1 MKKILYFI
9 LPCLLIAACNKQEE
23 PQNTPQEEIYTIN
36 ISTSGEFS
44 TADSPLTKTGDASNY
59 LYAIRFIKIASNPVL
74 NETFALGLFD
84 STEGISVNLVAG
96 EQYIVQ
102 ATLIK
107 NGKELL
113 TTDSQGRYNDYVISN
128 MQLTNSFFYHYRRGI
143 IIDYPSFS
151 YDYSN
156 LNTSVGRDGNVG
168 KVTYQYDR
176 YYGEI
181 ASYTPVVN
189 GTINI
194 ELKHVAYGLKYKVVG
209 LTDGSLALTVINAAP
224 AQSETDTYTLF
235 NVSGINSDTESDG
248 SIFQCRDIY
257 SAWQYPSTYKETVT
271 LSLQWTR
278 GIGITQDLGSVDIDV
293 LRNRMNIINI
303 NLGAQDGD
311 ASLGINTEDAE
322 MGNESVTINVG

>member
-9 LPCLLIAACNKQEE
+9 LPCLLIIACNKQEE
-23 PQNTPQEEIYTIN
+23 PKDTHQELYTIN

-44 TADSPLTKTGDASNY
+44 TIDSPLTKAGDTSNY
-59 LYAIRFIKIASNPVL
+59 LYAIKFIKIGSTPAL
-74 NETFALGLFD
+74 NKTFAMGLFD

-107 NGKELL
+107 NGKEVI
-113 TTDSQGRYNDYVISN
+113 TTDSQGRYNGTVLSY
-128 MQLTNSFFYHYRRGI
+128 MELTNSFFYLYHIGI
-143 IIDYPSFS
+143 PTDYPYFS
-151 YDYSN
+151 VDYSK
-156 LNTSVGRDGNVG
+156 LDSPDVDGNTVAY
-168 KVTYQYDR
+168 KYDR

-181 ASYTPVVN
+181 SNYSPTSS

-194 ELKHVAYGLKYKVVG
+194 DLKHVVYGLKYKVEG
-209 LTDGSLALTVINAAP
+209 LTDGSLAFTIVNKATPSSDLKA
-224 AQSETDTYTLF
+224 YTALD
-235 NVSGINSDTESDG
+235 VSGINSDIESDG
-248 SIFQCRDIY
+248 YIFQCRDIR

-278 GIGITQDLGSVDIDV
+278 EIGITQDLGSVDIDV

-303 NLGAQDGD
+303 NLGTQDGD
-311 ASLGINTEDAE
+311 ASFGINTEDAE